1 MYLPEDKIVSFG
13 FALHIRGGN
22 IMNTEERSID
32 KKTIYK
38 GLRFAVILSLV
49 ISTIIILITIDEN
62 TLQRIIKNIDR
73 KYIFV
78 VIGLILFNQLAAG
91 QRLKVMIG
99 TIDKKLRLIDCIIIH
114 ISGAFVSNVTPF
126 ASGGGP
132 FQIYFLHKKGVN
144 VGKASTVVVTNFLL
158 RLFYFGMLT
167 PIFIIFFNQYISA
180 GAVPKYVFYLAFGMG
195 VLISTGII
203 LLTLIPK
210 IGDKLT
216 YYILNLSKIKKFIHN
231 NYKAKRLLVKG
242 RRELEDFRES
252 LSILRKNKKGLFWG
266 TFYTILFWSS
276 LFFIMPVLLMAF
288 GAEPN
293 FLQAYIMQTIFY
305 LILPYMPTPGAS
317 GVAEIGFASLFIAFI
332 PKDIVGLVTL
342 SWRVATFYFILVVG
356 GFFAIRE
363 ISKKRSKNE

>member
-1 MYLPEDKIVSFG
+1 
-13 FALHIRGGN
+13 
-22 IMNTEERSID
+22 MNTEERTID
-32 KKTIYK
+32 KKTIFK
-38 GLRFAVILSLV
+38 GLRYAVILSLV
-49 ISTIIILITIDEN
+49 ISTIIILVTIDED
-62 TLQRIIKNIDR
+62 TLERIIRNID
-73 KYIFV
+73 KEYIFV
-78 VIGLILFNQLAAG
+78 VLGLILFNQIAAG
-91 QRLKVMIG
+91 QRLKVMVGI
-99 TIDKKLRLIDCIIIH
+99 IDKKLSLLDCIIIH
-114 ISGAFVSNVTPF
+114 LSGAFVSNVTPF

-158 RLFYFGMLT
+158 RLFYFGILT
-167 PIFIIFFNQYISA
+167 PIFLIFFNKYISA
-180 GAVPKYVFYLAFGMG
+180 GAVPKYIFYIAFGTG
-195 VLISTGII
+195 ILISTGII
-203 LLTLIPK
+203 LLTLVPK

-216 YYILNLSKIKKFIHN
+216 FHILNIGRLKKFIHN
-231 NYKAKRLLVKG
+231 SYKAKRLLVKG

-252 LSILRKNKKGLFWG
+252 LNVLRKNKKGLFWG
-266 TFYTILFWSS
+266 AFYTILFWSS

-305 LILPYMPTPGAS
+305 LILPYTPTPGAS
-317 GVAEIGFASLFIAFI
+317 GVAELGFASLFIAFI

-363 ISKKRSKNE
+363 ISKKRSNDE